1 MSPRPGQ
8 EEVKLTPE
16 NSGPG
21 RPGMSQED
29 TPRSW
34 PDSFDGSHCGR
45 GFEGRLGAADP
56 ASRLLD
62 VLTVQ
67 ILSPQRG
74 GVRG

>member
-1 MSPRPGQ
+1 
-8 EEVKLTPE
+8 
-16 NSGPG
+16 
-21 RPGMSQED
+21 MSQED